1 MSKQQMPVTKCFISF
16 NTERTEELCGLIP
29 KAIGNTG
36 EARRRKVYLYV
47 TVKNK
52 RPAWKIRAGR
62 RVRREISGGRENWT
76 LRHRVSFRLH
86 CCRDCRC
93 RRPRRCCAGFRHH
106 LGFHR
111 RRHRYSCGSVR
122 SRNAMEL
129 DSCGSA
135 RNTFAAPMAPNKNA
149 WVADCKSVAA
159 KSRGCRC
166 RPGCHVA
173 SAVAARKNDRCWNS
187 LGGCCCCCW
196 APRAARPGR

>member
-1 MSKQQMPVTKCFISF
+1 MSKQQMPVMKCFTSF
-16 NTERTEELCGLIP
+16 NTEGTEELCGRDP
-29 KAIGNTG
+29 ESNREQPGG
-36 EARRRKVYLYV
+36 EAAKVYLYV

-52 RPAWKIRAGR
+52 RPAWKIQTGR
-62 RVRREISGGRENWT
+62 RVRKEISGGRENWT
-76 LRHRVSFRLH
+76 LRHCVSFRLH
-86 CCRDCRC
+86 CCRDCR
-93 RRPRRCCAGFRHH
+93 RPRRYCAGFRHH

-111 RRHRYSCGSVR
+111 HHLRRYSCGSVR
-122 SRNAMEL
+122 S
-129 DSCGSA
+129 
-135 RNTFAAPMAPNKNA
+135 KNA